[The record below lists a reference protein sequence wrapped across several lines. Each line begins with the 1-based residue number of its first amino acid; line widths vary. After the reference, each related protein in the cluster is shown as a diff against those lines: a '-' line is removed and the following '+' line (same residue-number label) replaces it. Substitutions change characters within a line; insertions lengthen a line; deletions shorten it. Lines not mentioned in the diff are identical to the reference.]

1 MADVLKLFCLVEGH
15 STSRAFSVKFS
26 SADTVDDLKN
36 LIKAQQTSEF
46 DGIDANALTLW
57 LVSIPV
63 LDDEDDGESAIM
75 LHSLNEK
82 KKLKPTTDL
91 SEVFTEGAP
100 KKTIHI
106 IVQRPVPGPFAA
118 PRPVS
123 SFLRAASPTYK
134 ELDAIIK
141 DVVKQFFAPESFAAL
156 FLDSYVQGQQGLPTT
171 TDGICGLPR
180 MWRRGRRRAPE
191 SHPSLL
197 LLDLPLP
204 PESADHLV
212 PERFRSNAVLNLL
225 EESLM
230 RDIPIFGVSGCG
242 KTRSVIEVLCLQ
254 WGFYFNASADDIG
267 SDDLNI
273 FAGIITE
280 ETSVELGT
288 SANTVFARKMTLL
301 LFLSRLL
308 IFNYCLQVPGCRQT
322 FTSASWA
329 ILQVC
334 APILQEPQDV
344 FSVLSKEL
352 FDLLQVRSI
361 DEEALETVVQREFQ
375 SVRDRL
381 AAHGYPN
388 FSTATMLRLVLDKA
402 QILGDWGPTLFQ
414 SLFQGSEKRPMSP
427 MLDGF
432 RGVGNLYNFTIIYCG
447 TGLSIRTP
455 RSGMEAAGGDIKEIG
470 SAMFTYVEF
479 LGWTSRESIH
489 SYIDR
494 VKEQLSDDES
504 KQAMDT
510 LLQEQFLMSLVNY
523 FQVKDRLFVAAA
535 ERAMLHS
542 TDASVHGNMWETMMP
557 AVFVETFKDRPLSSW
572 RLLPNDSIPDLLAGQ
587 VTIVGYNEK
596 DPKLGIS
603 YRSITTEEFMKA
615 HVKHNSKQGD
625 KAIPPFHFPD
635 PQVSDP
641 DYFPVFV
648 QLKLRQVLPRSDA
661 EQALATIS
669 GRTVEEKQKQEK
681 QKQEKLEQEMSKR
694 EKLEQEK
701 QKQEKKQQKRARQKK
716 SRREKLR
723 QEKLEQE
730 TEYQKP
736 EKQKPPELQDYCPTK
751 VYISMI
757 ITYPAVVV
765 SFRGPIRPDPE
776 PELAELHRV
785 IIRVDDS
792 NFAQIFP
799 EYHVKFLDGLKH
811 FKRNA
816 EDQQGQGRHKRLW
829 ADCK

>member
-432 RGVGNLYNFTIIYCG
+432 RGVGNLYNFTIIYC
-447 TGLSIRTP
+447 
-455 RSGMEAAGGDIKEIG
+455 
-470 SAMFTYVEF
+470 
-479 LGWTSRESIH
+479 
-489 SYIDR
+489 
-494 VKEQLSDDES
+494 
-504 KQAMDT
+504 
-510 LLQEQFLMSLVNY
+510 
-523 FQVKDRLFVAAA
+523 

-641 DYFPVFV
+641 DVIFFI
-648 QLKLRQVLPRSDA
+648 QSTDSISQCLSNSNCDNDA